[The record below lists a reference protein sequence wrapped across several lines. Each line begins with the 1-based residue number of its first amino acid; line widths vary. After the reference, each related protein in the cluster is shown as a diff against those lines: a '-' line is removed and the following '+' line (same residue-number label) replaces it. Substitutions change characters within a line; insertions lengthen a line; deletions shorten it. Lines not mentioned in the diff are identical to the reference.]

1 MDFEGS
7 EFSAV
12 EVDDLLQVV
21 SANLG
26 SDYLQEREREEAAVL
41 SSIEN
46 SGRSHSNF
54 SYPGV
59 IESYSRARLDLP
71 RS

>member
-1 MDFEGS
+1 MRDFYLAKALTGPKSAAWLAQSRSLHSATEIFWERMRDWIRMDFEGS

-26 SDYLQEREREEAAVL
+26 SDYL
-41 SSIEN
+41 
-46 SGRSHSNF
+46 
-54 SYPGV
+54 
-59 IESYSRARLDLP
+59 
-71 RS
+71 